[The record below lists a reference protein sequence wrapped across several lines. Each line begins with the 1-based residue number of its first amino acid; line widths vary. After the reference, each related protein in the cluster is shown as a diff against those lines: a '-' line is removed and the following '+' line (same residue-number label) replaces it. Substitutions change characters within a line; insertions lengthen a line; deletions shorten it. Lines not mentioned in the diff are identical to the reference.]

1 MAVTHALLI
10 QTHYGCVTYS
20 KPHTFEQTADTLT
33 SHPQRHC
40 QGFATSKAGQA
51 LTSARGR
58 MTLLRHRE
66 YGGFRTVPVPA
77 SAASL
82 DDVERPAGYDD
93 AMVTVWEDG
102 RLLRDWTFA
111 EIRAHADA
119 ARL

>member
-1 MAVTHALLI
+1 MTDNGK
-10 QTHYGCVTYS
+10 QS
-20 KPHTFEQTADTLT
+20 K
-33 SHPQRHC
+33 
-40 QGFATSKAGQA
+40 
-51 LTSARGR
+51 RGR

-82 DDVERPAGYDD
+82 DEVERPAGYDD

>member
-1 MAVTHALLI
+1 MGA
-10 QTHYGCVTYS
+10 
-20 KPHTFEQTADTLT
+20 
-33 SHPQRHC
+33 
-40 QGFATSKAGQA
+40 QGFDDASAA
-51 LTSARGR
+51 LARP
-58 MTLLRHRE
+58 H
-66 YGGFRTVPVPA
+66 PWVPA

-111 EIRAHADA
+111 EIRARADA